1 VVYPPTG
8 STAYVKEMSTAPTL
22 LLGYG
27 TLLPLYSFRIQI
39 NRYMNARL
47 MLVMQEY
54 ISTTLPMM
62 VNTLMQMI
70 SIVMR
75 RLIGDDAD
83 DATQLQK
90 VTLVKFTVRTSD
102 EFSVVIIKQIVKT
115 GQFKHFSKGNRQ

>member
-1 VVYPPTG
+1 
-8 STAYVKEMSTAPTL
+8 
-22 LLGYG
+22 
-27 TLLPLYSFRIQI
+27 
-39 NRYMNARL
+39 MNARL